1 MKVANFRFD
10 LASNAFAILDVSL
23 RASEKLIHKAFDQ
36 LSFEVDVDRHELEKA
51 RAALLSTRDRVKEEA
66 AWLPEITPTKARSI
80 IAALKNGSADDL
92 EKFGNQLPNLAAVN
106 FHANMLV
113 RTPED
118 HELAGSL
125 IYRIE
130 NLDYAASKNAVDES
144 RVAAGLP
151 ASNSELWQTAISEQ
165 LEQYAKLT
173 ARTLA
178 KSSEGIALITQ
189 LMEAFDPE
197 TANTKFVLFVDS
209 VINQFSAETERQ
221 LDEWEAEI
229 EELISSAK
237 EKPSDEDGVREISL
251 RISDWDRLRQPVQ
264 LRDEKRGLDDP
275 KSKELCNQIRDV
287 CLYLAN
293 ECNEYFNAR
302 ILARC
307 LTEHFG
313 ELPSISEKLES
324 DLTQLDD
331 LVAEQRDEKILAP
344 LIGIIE
350 DAKSNL
356 NRFAL
361 YITRGN
367 LANGGYGQ
375 AGELVAAFVA
385 ANEQPLISPAISW
398 WMVRQLAISLHNDA
412 NSPEAAAA
420 IIVWLLSLSPPD
432 DVQEQ
437 LLIDKNTVSSVI
449 RANEFADAMKT
460 GDLKRAD
467 ELAQNLTAQ
476 DVGGHDAL
484 AMIQGNI
491 QQRISEKNR
500 SRWTWGII
508 VAVGII
514 WAILA
519 NNNGSSDRYSTE
531 EYADSVLDA
540 TESPDYDV
548 GVPTVEIEDSDQT
561 EELPPL
567 YSAGALSRAQLRW
580 CKFESAR
587 LDEISSRVTNTV
599 VSSFNASADDFNNR
613 CNGAQY
619 RAEDGLAIDLEI
631 SNSRSRI
638 VSEANARLT
647 EWGQDDEP
655 TVPIPN
661 SPNLGRSN
669 SYVAPP
675 LNTQS
680 GNGIESDLMT
690 EPDEGEI
697 GRIGDER

>member
-1 MKVANFRFD
+1 MGAANIRFD
-10 LASNAFAILDVSL
+10 LTSNAFAILGVSL

-80 IAALKNGSADDL
+80 IAALKNGNAGDL
-92 EKFGNQLPNLAAVN
+92 ANFGEQLPNLAAVN
-106 FHANMLV
+106 FHASMLV
-113 RTPED
+113 RAPKD
-118 HELAGSL
+118 YRIAGSL
-125 IYRIE
+125 INRVE
-130 NLDYAASKNAVDES
+130 RLNYAASQNAVDES

-151 ASNSELWQTAISEQ
+151 ASKSKLWEAAISEQ

-173 ARTLA
+173 AHTLA
-178 KSSEGIALITQ
+178 KSPEGISLITQ
-189 LMEAFDPE
+189 FMEAFDPE
-197 TANTKFVLFVDS
+197 TADPKFVVFIDS
-209 VINQFSAETERQ
+209 TISQFSAETERQ
-221 LDEWEAEI
+221 LDAWEAEI
-229 EELISSAK
+229 EKLISDAK
-237 EKPSDEDGVREISL
+237 ANPSDENGIREISV
-251 RISDWDRLRQPVQ
+251 RVSNWDRLRQPVQ
-264 LRDEKRGLDDP
+264 LRDEQRGLDDP
-275 KSKELCNQIRDV
+275 KSKALCNQVRDV

-293 ECNEYFNAR
+293 DCSEYFNAR
-302 ILARC
+302 MLARC

-313 ELPSISEKLES
+313 ELPSIAELLES
-324 DLTQLDD
+324 DLTKLDD

-344 LIGIIE
+344 LAGSIE
-350 DAKSNL
+350 SAKSNL
-356 NRFAL
+356 NRFAQDV
-361 YITRGN
+361 TRSN

-375 AGELVAAFVA
+375 AGELVTAFGA
-385 ANEQPLISPAISW
+385 ANEQSLVSPAISW

-420 IIVWLLSLSPPD
+420 IIDWLLSLSPPD

-514 WAILA
+514 WAIWA
-519 NNNGSSDRYSTE
+519 NNNDSSDRYSPDD
-531 EYADSVLDA
+531 YADSVTNA

-548 GVPTVEIEDSDQT
+548 GDPTVEAEDSDQT
-561 EELPPL
+561 EEPPPL
-567 YSAGALSRAQLRW
+567 YSAGALSRVQLRW

-587 LDEISSRVTNTV
+587 LDEISSRITNTV
-599 VSSFNASADDFNNR
+599 SVVR
-613 CNGAQY
+613 
-619 RAEDGLAIDLEI
+619 
-631 SNSRSRI
+631 
-638 VSEANARLT
+638 
-647 EWGQDDEP
+647 
-655 TVPIPN
+655 
-661 SPNLGRSN
+661 
-669 SYVAPP
+669 
-675 LNTQS
+675 
-680 GNGIESDLMT
+680 
-690 EPDEGEI
+690 
-697 GRIGDER
+697 

>member
-51 RAALLSTRDRVKEEA
+51 RAALLSIRDRVKEEA
-66 AWLPEITPTKARSI
+66 AWLPEITPTKARSV
-80 IAALKNGSADDL
+80 IAALKNGSTNDL
-92 EKFGNQLPNLAAVN
+92 EKFGDQLPNLAAVN
-106 FHANMLV
+106 FHASMLV

-125 IYRIE
+125 INRIE
-130 NLDYAASKNAVDES
+130 NLDYTASKNAVDES

-197 TANTKFVLFVDS
+197 TANPKFVLFVDT

-237 EKPSDEDGVREISL
+237 ENPSDEDGVREISL
-251 RISDWDRLRQPVQ
+251 RISDWDQLRQPVQ
-264 LRDEKRGLDDP
+264 LRDEQRGLDDP

-350 DAKSNL
+350 NAKSNL
-356 NRFAL
+356 NKFAL
-361 YITRGN
+361 DVTRGN

-375 AGELVAAFVA
+375 AGALVAAFVA
-385 ANEQPLISPAISW
+385 ANKQPLISPAISW

-420 IIVWLLSLSPPD
+420 IIDWQLSLNPPD

-460 GDLKRAD
+460 GDLKRAND
-467 ELAQNLTAQ
+467 LALNLTAQ
-476 DVGGHDAL
+476 DVGGQDAL
-484 AMIQGNI
+484 SILQGNI
-491 QQRISEKNR
+491 QKRISDQNR
-500 SRWTWGII
+500 TRWTWAII
-508 VAVGII
+508 ILVGIV
-514 WAILA
+514 WAVLA
-519 NNNGSSDRYSTE
+519 NNNDSSNQYPTDDYVDSATEGAGLPDYGVSEPSSETE
-531 EYADSVLDA
+531 EL
-540 TESPDYDV
+540 
-548 GVPTVEIEDSDQT
+548 DQT
-561 EELPPL
+561 EEPPPL
-567 YSAGALSRAQLRW
+567 YSAGALTKAQLRW

-587 LDEISSRVTNTV
+587 LDEISSRVTNSV
-599 VSSFNASADDFNNR
+599 VSSFNASADDFNSR

-619 RAEDGLAIDLEI
+619 RAEDGSAIDLEI

-647 EWGQDDEP
+647 EWGQDNEL
-655 TVPIPN
+655 TAPILN

-675 LNTQS
+675 FNTQS
-680 GNGIESDLMT
+680 GNGIGDELMT

-697 GRIGDER
+697 GEMGDE

>member
-125 IYRIE
+125 INRIE

-197 TANTKFVLFVDS
+197 TANPKFVLFVDS

-237 EKPSDEDGVREISL
+237 EKPSEEDGVREISL
-251 RISDWDRLRQPVQ
+251 RVSDWDRLRQPVQ
-264 LRDEKRGLDDP
+264 LRDEQRGLDDR

-361 YITRGN
+361 DVTRGN

-385 ANEQPLISPAISW
+385 ANEQPLISPATSW

-420 IIVWLLSLSPPD
+420 IIDWQLSLNPPD

-460 GDLKRAD
+460 GDLKRAND
-467 ELAQNLTAQ
+467 LALNLTAQ
-476 DVGGHDAL
+476 DVGGRDAL
-484 AMIQGNI
+484 AILQGNI
-491 QQRISEKNR
+491 QKRISDQNR
-500 SRWTWGII
+500 TRWTWAII
-508 VAVGII
+508 ILVGIV
-514 WAILA
+514 WAVLA
-519 NNNGSSDRYSTE
+519 NNNDSSDQYSTDD
-531 EYADSVLDA
+531 YADSV
-540 TESPDYDV
+540 TEGAELPDYDV
-548 GVPTVEIEDSDQT
+548 SEPSSDA
-561 EELPPL
+561 EELDQAEEPPPL
-567 YSAGALSRAQLRW
+567 YSAGALTKAQLRW

-587 LDEISSRVTNTV
+587 LDEISSRVTNSV
-599 VSSFNASADDFNNR
+599 VSSFNASADDFNSR

-619 RAEDGLAIDLEI
+619 RAEDGSAIDLEI

-675 LNTQS
+675 FNAQS
-680 GNGIESDLMT
+680 GTGIGDELMT

-697 GRIGDER
+697 GEMAYE

>member
-361 YITRGN
+361 YVTRGN

-385 ANEQPLISPAISW
+385 ANKQPLISPAISW

-467 ELAQNLTAQ
+467 DLAQNLTAQ

-519 NNNGSSDRYSTE
+519 NNNDSSDRYSTE

-619 RAEDGLAIDLEI
+619 RAEDGSAIDLEI

-697 GRIGDER
+697 GRIGDE